1 MPFACI
7 FVPNFPVAVVSRAEP
22 ELRALALAIF
32 ESEPPMEKVFAVNE
46 GAERM
51 GITPGMTKA
60 QSELCSELRLR
71 PRSLLQ
77 ESMAHAALLD
87 CAQSFSP
94 CVEDAAADTAILD
107 LTGMRSLF
115 GALPET
121 ARSLFRRAAELGL
134 DGNVAVASN
143 PDAAVL
149 AARGFSGV
157 TIIPQG
163 KESEFLGSLPVE
175 ILFANQCASKE
186 SEENDQK
193 KESARLLETLDRWGV
208 RNLRA
213 LAALPEIALSERLGQ
228 EGLRLQQ
235 LARGAALR
243 ALVPVET
250 LAVFEEA
257 VELEY
262 PIVLLEPLAF
272 LLNRLLEQICA
283 RLASRALNT
292 QELRLTLE
300 LQNLAGVDPQL
311 DIFRIPSESVAWHS
325 ALQKLAQHFVSGR
338 QNKFCR
344 TLSLPL
350 PMLDPKLFLKLLQLD
365 LNAHPPGAPIL
376 KIHLAAEPARPRS
389 AQGGL
394 FLPPSPEPEKLELTL
409 ARITGLVGE
418 SRVGSLELLDTY
430 RAEGFRMRRFVP
442 GATQENPAQENRP
455 RKTSEPAE
463 EKSAIAALR
472 RFRPPLRAT
481 VTLENGEPARVV
493 CSKKKEVQGSVLWKA
508 GPWRSSGDWWERE
521 AWAHDEWDIALQ
533 NAEGIAL
540 YRLVHDLLGGGWF
553 VEGTYD

>member
-1 MPFACI
+1 M
-7 FVPNFPVAVVSRAEP
+7 
-22 ELRALALAIF
+22 
-32 ESEPPMEKVFAVNE
+32 
-46 GAERM
+46 
-51 GITPGMTKA
+51 
-60 QSELCSELRLR
+60 
-71 PRSLLQ
+71 
-77 ESMAHAALLD
+77 
-87 CAQSFSP
+87 
-94 CVEDAAADTAILD
+94 
-107 LTGMRSLF
+107 
-115 GALPET
+115 
-121 ARSLFRRAAELGL
+121 
-134 DGNVAVASN
+134 
-143 PDAAVL
+143 L

-235 LARGAALR
+235 LARGAASR

-325 ALQKLAQHFVSGR
+325 A
-338 QNKFCR
+338 
-344 TLSLPL
+344 
-350 PMLDPKLFLKLLQLD
+350 
-365 LNAHPPGAPIL
+365 
-376 KIHLAAEPARPRS
+376 
-389 AQGGL
+389 
-394 FLPPSPEPEKLELTL
+394 
-409 ARITGLVGE
+409 
-418 SRVGSLELLDTY
+418 
-430 RAEGFRMRRFVP
+430 
-442 GATQENPAQENRP
+442 
-455 RKTSEPAE
+455 
-463 EKSAIAALR
+463 
-472 RFRPPLRAT
+472 
-481 VTLENGEPARVV
+481 
-493 CSKKKEVQGSVLWKA
+493 
-508 GPWRSSGDWWERE
+508 
-521 AWAHDEWDIALQ
+521 
-533 NAEGIAL
+533 
-540 YRLVHDLLGGGWF
+540 
-553 VEGTYD
+553 